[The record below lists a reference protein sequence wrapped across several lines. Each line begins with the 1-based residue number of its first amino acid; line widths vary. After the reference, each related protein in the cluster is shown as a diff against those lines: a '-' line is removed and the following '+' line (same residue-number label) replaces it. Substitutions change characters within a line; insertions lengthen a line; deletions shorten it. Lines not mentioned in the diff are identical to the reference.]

1 MDVRGRGGARCPA
14 GKGECCPL
22 QYEII
27 DHQLKP
33 TQLQDSNQFVG
44 LNLFE
49 DHSQVNKMVLAQPA
63 NQHVSKV
70 FDLSGKV
77 AIVTG
82 GARGIGLEVS
92 RGLAEAGAN
101 VCYTENLFS
110 FVSIIL
116 MISNI

>member
-1 MDVRGRGGARCPA
+1 MDARGGVRCPA

-27 DHQLKP
+27 TSSFKLICLILFHLNNQL
-33 TQLQDSNQFVG
+33 
-44 LNLFE
+44 
-49 DHSQVNKMVLAQPA
+49 QVNKMVLAQPA
-63 NQHVSKV
+63 NQHVSKA

-101 VCYTENLFS
+101 VCCVGT
-110 FVSIIL
+110 
-116 MISNI
+116 

>member
-1 MDVRGRGGARCPA
+1 
-14 GKGECCPL
+14 
-22 QYEII
+22 
-27 DHQLKP
+27 
-33 TQLQDSNQFVG
+33 
-44 LNLFE
+44 
-49 DHSQVNKMVLAQPA
+49 MVLSQPS

-101 VCYTENLFS
+101 VCDICLS
-110 FVSIIL
+110 FK
-116 MISNI
+116 